1 MAKRVLIVDDE
12 PDVLETLAE
21 LVQGAGYEVVTRLN
35 FEDARKDIA
44 NDPPDILVTD
54 VRLGPFNGLQLAV
67 LMRAT
72 RPESPIVVLSAY
84 DDPTLRLEAAH
95 CPRHLSDQAGL
106 AQGTARVP
114 GRPVAGPGRGT
125 REQTHSLNRR
135 RTRLTLLQA
144 RARFVR
150 AAAPGAAF
158 VPVDGALDGDRLR
171 RRDDRAELLARRR
184 SPLPTTAP

>member
-12 PDVLETLAE
+12 PDVVETLAE

-72 RPESPIVVLSAY
+72 RPDSPIVVLSAY

-95 CPRHLSDQAGL
+95 CHATYLTKPVSRKELLVCLAGL
-106 AQGTARVP
+106 
-114 GRPVAGPGRGT
+114 GRGP
-125 REQTHSLNRR
+125 
-135 RTRLTLLQA
+135 A
-144 RARFVR
+144 GG
-150 AAAPGAAF
+150 AP
-158 VPVDGALDGDRLR
+158 P
-171 RRDDRAELLARRR
+171 
-184 SPLPTTAP
+184 PTQKRKGGWGGWGGGGGLGGGGGYR

>member
-1 MAKRVLIVDDE
+1 MGKRVLIVDDE

-95 CPRHLSDQAGL
+95 CHATYLTKPVSRKELLVCLAGL
-106 AQGTARVP
+106 SRAPAV
-114 GRPVAGPGRGT
+114 GPASKRI
-125 REQTHSLNRR
+125 H
-135 RTRLTLLQA
+135 
-144 RARFVR
+144 
-150 AAAPGAAF
+150 
-158 VPVDGALDGDRLR
+158 
-171 RRDDRAELLARRR
+171 
-184 SPLPTTAP
+184 